1 MGSRF
6 KSTVGWERYGDHLL
20 LRMKLSQPELRR
32 VWPGAPS
39 ASTPQGEVRLLYDQL
54 LSYDDVK
61 NAVIESTQT
70 PHGPYSSADLRL
82 LGLALSSA
90 PSPARQ
96 KASAPQ
102 APVPEPM

>member
-6 KSTVGWERYGDHLL
+6 KSIVGWEKYGDNLL

-39 ASTPQGEVRLLYDQL
+39 AARPEGEVRFLYDEL

-61 NAVIESTQT
+61 SAIIESTQN

-82 LGLALSSA
+82 LGIAFAEVRTMQQPILQA
-90 PSPARQ
+90 ARI
-96 KASAPQ
+96 
-102 APVPEPM
+102 EL